1 MALRPGRA
9 TLWESLVLG
18 SRLDGELDEELPSC
32 LEESI
37 DRKTRAG
44 LGPAEAR
51 RAALAEMG
59 GIQSV
64 KDEVRTGRVGSGIA
78 SALRDLRHA
87 WRMIFRM
94 PGLSA
99 VVVLSL
105 GVGIG
110 VNTAVFSWIQAVVL
124 RPLPG
129 VPDASRF
136 PLVEARAEAGTH
148 PRGSWLE
155 YRRPR

>member
-1 MALRPGRA
+1 MTLRRRMAS
-9 TLWESLVLG
+9 LWESLVLR
-18 SRLDGELDEELPSC
+18 SRLDRELDEELTSY

-37 DRKTRAG
+37 DRK
-44 LGPAEAR
+44 
-51 RAALAEMG
+51 
-59 GIQSV
+59 I
-64 KDEVRTGRVGSGIA
+64 RTGRVGSGIA

-110 VNTAVFSWIQAVVL
+110 VNTAVFSWIQALVL

-136 PLVEARAEAGTH
+136 HLVETRAEAGTH
-148 PRGSWLE
+148 PGVSWLE
-155 YRRPR
+155 YRDLRERLRSFDDLVASRMVPLSLGEAGR

>member
-1 MALRPGRA
+1 MTLRRRMAS
-9 TLWESLVLG
+9 LWESLVLR
-18 SRLDGELDEELPSC
+18 SRLDGELDEELTSY

-37 DRKTRAG
+37 DRKIRAG

-64 KDEVRTGRVGSGIA
+64 KDQVRTGRVGSGIA

-87 WRMIFRM
+87 WRTIFRM

-105 GVGIG
+105 GVWI
-110 VNTAVFSWIQAVVL
+110 VANTAAVSLIRAVL
-124 RPLPG
+124 LPPLPR
-129 VPDASRF
+129 VP
-136 PLVEARAEAGTH
+136 
-148 PRGSWLE
+148 
-155 YRRPR
+155 